1 MRPRLLI
8 YLIYLVALCAG
19 LYGCA
24 TTSRGGENIQA
35 DEVKFYEPTQLSL
48 GQYDTVEH
56 LWVESWRTA
65 VWYPSYSTEEQGVSA
80 LKAEAARLGA
90 NGLINVVCSED
101 KGLFPVPWSSEPSL
115 ICYGMAI
122 RVH

>member
-1 MRPRLLI
+1 MNAKRLLI
-8 YLIYLVALCAG
+8 YLAALVATLF
-19 LYGCA
+19 GCA
-24 TTSRGGENIQA
+24 TTPRSGENHPEA

-48 GQYDTVEH
+48 GRYETVKH

-65 VWYPSYSTEEQGVSA
+65 VWYPSYPNKEEGITA
-80 LKAEAARLGA
+80 LKTEAARLGA

-101 KGLFPVPWSSEPSL
+101 KGLFPVPWSKEPSL

>member
-1 MRPRLLI
+1 MNAKRPLI
-8 YLIYLVALCAG
+8 YIAVLVAT

-24 TTSRGGENIQA
+24 TTPRSGENRLEA

-48 GQYDTVEH
+48 GRYETVEH

-65 VWYPSYSTEEQGVSA
+65 VWYPSYSTEAQGVAA

-90 NGLINVVCSED
+90 NGLINVVCTED

>member
-1 MRPRLLI
+1 MRTRLLI
-8 YLIYLVALCAG
+8 NLICLTALCAA
-19 LYGCA
+19 LFGCA
-24 TTSRGGENIQA
+24 TTPRGGEKIKA

-65 VWYPSYSTEEQGVSA
+65 VWYPSYLTEEQGVTA

-90 NGLINVVCSED
+90 NGVINVVCSED

-122 RVH
+122 HVH

>member
-8 YLIYLVALCAG
+8 YLIYLVALCAAFF
-19 LYGCA
+19 GCA
-24 TTSRGGENIQA
+24 TTPQGGEKIQA
-35 DEVKFYEPTQLSL
+35 DEVKYYDPAQLSL

-65 VWYPSYSTEEQGVSA
+65 VWYPSYSTEEQGVTA

>member
-1 MRPRLLI
+1 MNAKRPLI
-8 YLIYLVALCAG
+8 YIAVLVAT

-24 TTSRGGENIQA
+24 TTPRSGENRLEA

-48 GQYDTVEH
+48 GRYETVEH

-65 VWYPSYSTEEQGVSA
+65 VWYPSYSTEAQGVAA